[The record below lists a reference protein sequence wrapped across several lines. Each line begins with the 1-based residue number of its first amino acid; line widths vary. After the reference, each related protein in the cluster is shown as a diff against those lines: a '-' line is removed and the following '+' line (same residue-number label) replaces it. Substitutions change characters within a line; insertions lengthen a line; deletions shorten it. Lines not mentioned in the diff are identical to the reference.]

1 MILIGAS
8 LGGLKAVVTVL
19 QQLPRDLPVAV
30 AVVLHRHKD
39 SDLLLE
45 LLRRDSPL
53 PVYEPM
59 DKEPVLRG
67 RVYLA
72 PSDYHLLLEPSG
84 FFALSVDEPVRF
96 ARPSV
101 DVLFESAA
109 DVLGSSAVAVVL
121 TGANR
126 DGAEGALRIKSAGGR
141 VLVQDPLTAEAPQMP
156 NAVLAT
162 LHPDYILA
170 PERMGPPLVELT
182 APPYAA

>member
-8 LGGLKAVVTVL
+8 LGGLKAVTTVL
-19 QQLPRDLPVAV
+19 RQLPRDFPVAV
-30 AVVLHRHKD
+30 AVVIHRHKD
-39 SDLLLE
+39 SDLLLD
-45 LLRRDSPL
+45 LLQRDSPL
-53 PVYEPM
+53 PVCEPM
-59 DKEPVLRG
+59 DKEPIMRG

-72 PSDYHLLLEPSG
+72 PSDYHLLLDLSC
-84 FFALSVDEPVRF
+84 FALSVDDPVRF
-96 ARPSV
+96 ARPSI

-109 DVLGSSAVAVVL
+109 DALGPSAVAVIL

-126 DGAEGALRIKSAGGR
+126 DGAEGAARIKSAGGR
-141 VLVQDPLTAEAPQMP
+141 VVVQDPLTAEAPQMP

-170 PERMGPPLVELT
+170 PERMGPLLVELT